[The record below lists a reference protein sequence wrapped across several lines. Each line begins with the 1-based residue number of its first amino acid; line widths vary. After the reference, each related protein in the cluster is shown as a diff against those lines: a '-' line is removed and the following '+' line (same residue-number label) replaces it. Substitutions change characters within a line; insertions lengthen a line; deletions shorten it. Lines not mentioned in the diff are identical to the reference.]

1 MAEAVVAINSTF
13 ISAIL
18 VSSIPTLPAQ
28 TFGVIFGFLRV
39 GGI

>member
-1 MAEAVVAINSTF
+1 MAEAVVAINSAF

-18 VSSIPTLPAQ
+18 VCSIITLPVQ